1 MQESCWISNC
11 SLKMLTNFSIVL
23 IVQIKV
29 NQIILFLIKSSLLLR
44 ARNKRKVFIG
54 LNLSIALKVVE
65 QFAGQRT
72 AWQHLL
78 FQQRGTMTELTQKG
92 KGRCR
97 SPLFLIQPCQLK
109 MFLRAVHVTDG
120 RDRTSCVLWQK

>member
-1 MQESCWISNC
+1 
-11 SLKMLTNFSIVL
+11 MLTNFSIVL

-29 NQIILFLIKSSLLLR
+29 NQIILFVIKSSLLLK

-72 AWQHLL
+72 A
-78 FQQRGTMTELTQKG
+78 TSVVSAK
-92 KGRCR
+92 
-97 SPLFLIQPCQLK
+97 
-109 MFLRAVHVTDG
+109 
-120 RDRTSCVLWQK
+120 RDND